1 MSINLRQ
8 RLATF
13 PAGPHLSNTMTGL
26 EPSLTNGL
34 PPARNK
40 RLLFLITSLQY
51 GGADAQVA
59 ALAKGLARRG
69 WEVAVVCMVAPVAFA
84 DDLRASGIP
93 VHSLDMPRGI
103 PHPGAIVKF
112 ARIIRDW
119 KPDVVHSHMVH
130 ANLLARATRLF
141 TPMRMLIC
149 TAHNLREESEKG
161 GGTRHK
167 EILYRLTDALADHTT
182 IISEAAYERYVAVG
196 AAPRRKISV
205 VPNGVDTDRFA
216 PSNEKRRRVREEFGL
231 GDEFVWMAVGRLVV
245 QKDFPNLLRAFAQ
258 LEGNK
263 NNNGKKSI
271 LLIAGNGV
279 LRDELG
285 TYAVELGIA
294 DRVRF
299 AGVRPDISGWYNA
312 ADAYVMSSIF
322 EGLSIALLEAA
333 ASGLPFVAT
342 DVGGN
347 REIVL
352 DGVNGY
358 LVPSKDSAALGS
370 AMHRLVNLPAG
381 ELEEFRLASRNHCME
396 KYSMREIIREWEAI
410 YERGASAPE
419 RENRLEVA
427 IEPSGARGSR

>member
-1 MSINLRQ
+1 MI
-8 RLATF
+8 AT
-13 PAGPHLSNTMTGL
+13 
-26 EPSLTNGL
+26 EPSIGKGL
-34 PPARNK
+34 PPVGNK

-59 ALAKGLARRG
+59 ALAKGLLQRG
-69 WEVAVVCMVAPVAFA
+69 WGVAVVCMVAPVAFA

-112 ARIIRDW
+112 AQIIREW

-141 TPMRMLIC
+141 TPMPMLIC

-205 VPNGVDTDRFA
+205 VPNGVDTERFA
-216 PSNEKRRRVREEFGL
+216 PSAEKRQRVRAEFGF

-258 LEGNK
+258 LRD
-263 NNNGKKSI
+263 KKSI

-279 LRDELG
+279 LGDELRA
-285 TYAVELGIA
+285 YAGELGIA

-333 ASGLPFVAT
+333 ASGLPFVVT

-358 LVPSKDSAALGS
+358 LVPSRDSAALGA
-370 AMHRLVNLPAG
+370 AMQRLVDLPEDG
-381 ELEEFRLASRNHCME
+381 LREFRQASRNHCTE
-396 KYSMREIIREWEAI
+396 RYSMHKIIREWEGI
-410 YERGASAPE
+410 YDRRRVPERGNRIHAASVEQPKA
-419 RENRLEVA
+419 N
-427 IEPSGARGSR
+427 GSE